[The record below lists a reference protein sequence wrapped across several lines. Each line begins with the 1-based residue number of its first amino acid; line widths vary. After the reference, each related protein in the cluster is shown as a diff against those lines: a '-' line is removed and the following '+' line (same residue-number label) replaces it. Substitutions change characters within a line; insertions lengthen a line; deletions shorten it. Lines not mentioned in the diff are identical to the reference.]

1 LSPVPVSS
9 TVLLRVRT
17 KTFFISAALIVVG
30 CATQGPSKTSH
41 VVKVNAVALE
51 APQKGTAFTI
61 VPARGAVD
69 DSTLLYAEAA
79 RVVTNALQ
87 TKGMYA
93 APRVEKANVIVELE
107 YGMAPPRAI
116 QRANPT
122 VAEPLP
128 REVRAGVPTETD
140 VANLRS
146 SARGPLEKHL
156 VLTAREA
163 SRADDSPPRTLWKVD
178 LSTVDLSNDLRKY
191 LPLLATVALDEI
203 GQDSGGD
210 LLIRVDENNKSTK
223 LLKKAE

>member
-1 LSPVPVSS
+1 
-9 TVLLRVRT
+9 VRT
-17 KTFFISAALIVVG
+17 KTYFLSVALVFAG
-30 CATQGPSKTSH
+30 CAQAPSRTSH

-51 APQKGTAFTI
+51 PPQKGSTFTI

-69 DSTLLYAEAA
+69 DSTLIYAEAA

-87 TKGMYA
+87 TKGMSA
-93 APRVEKANVIVELE
+93 APRIDRANVIVELE

-128 REVRAGVPTETD
+128 MQVRAGVPTETD

-146 SARGPLEKHL
+146 TARGPLEKHL

-163 SRADDSPPRTLWKVD
+163 NRRDDSPPRTLWKVD

-223 LLKKAE
+223 LLKKPE